1 MGVSREGLFKPVTCA
16 GQHLPSQ
23 QQPFHL
29 MDDKLRPREGGGESC
44 PGHSAVW
51 GRSLPPLPRLTWIT
65 GGCLK
70 GSRGRC
76 PEGLS
81 ALPPWPSILAPDSR
95 GVRFSSS
102 AFLTQ
107 VCWVHPVQSC
117 VILVQEGLSPNC
129 HKLDVR
135 PGAWTGGSE
144 LSPPSTVRAASP
156 LLLFALDAERPCL
169 PADCTPGALKGG
181 RRPSPSRADPA

>member
-1 MGVSREGLFKPVTCA
+1 MGGWGCQGGTLQTCA
-16 GQHLPSQ
+16 LCWDNICPHDNSRS
-23 QQPFHL
+23 HL

-44 PGHSAVW
+44 PRTLSCLGQKSAP
-51 GRSLPPLPRLTWIT
+51 GLPRLTWIT

-76 PEGLS
+76 PEGS
-81 ALPPWPSILAPDSR
+81 ALPPWPGVCAPDCAPDSR

-117 VILVQEGLSPNC
+117 VILVQGGTFPNC
-129 HKLDVR
+129 RKLDVR

-144 LSPPSTVRAASP
+144 LSP
-156 LLLFALDAERPCL
+156 L
-169 PADCTPGALKGG
+169 PAQ
-181 RRPSPSRADPA
+181 